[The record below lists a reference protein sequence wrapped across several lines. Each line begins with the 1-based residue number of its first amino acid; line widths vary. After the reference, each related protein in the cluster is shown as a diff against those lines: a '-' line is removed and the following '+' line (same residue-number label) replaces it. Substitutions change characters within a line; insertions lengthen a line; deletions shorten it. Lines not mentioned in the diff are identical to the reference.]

1 MVNTAII
8 ITLARGNGLQLRI
21 LCFHRRAVKCL
32 YCNKIAGENDSK
44 ALFFHVA
51 CDCAAVRGP
60 DGCVSVQ
67 GNGVKKWWE
76 KKWPGL

>member
-8 ITLARGNGLQLRI
+8 ITLAQSNGPLLRI

-44 ALFFHVA
+44 LLFFHVA

-67 GNGVKKWWE
+67 GKRFKK
-76 KKWPGL
+76 